1 MTRESLNNYDIIP
14 EDMLNYLRYYGR
26 HFNKKLCEFAT
37 SKMKVT
43 NPSTG
48 ELEKLKV
55 ISKETIDS
63 LLESY
68 RIKVNNNQL
77 YDYVFVANMCKA
89 DFLGDSVPDEQHLC
103 KYIKGVID
111 DPDGYDGQTFNRWYS
126 DMCGQG
132 IPISW
137 IDML

>member
-89 DFLGDSVPDEQHLC
+89 DFLGDSVPDE
-103 KYIKGVID
+103 
-111 DPDGYDGQTFNRWYS
+111 FF
-126 DMCGQG
+126 G
-132 IPISW
+132 ILHFLENIVLTEKSCPHKVRIVYFS
-137 IDML
+137 